1 MIIISAHAHQDL
13 KERTAVKLSTC
24 NLHYQSR
31 VFRALW
37 RRANIQTVSFR
48 NSPLWLKSIMNS
60 LIKPWPAN
68 YFYNTYSDLEYPNI
82 KILPTSSRLP
92 GVIRKVRK
100 DLHFPFTSSLQN
112 NMQCR
117 GYSST
122 SPWVHSSLFSFL
134 YRFVRT
140 WSSVA
145 FSLNFHFFSVA
156 RGELSLLWNCDLSLM
171 FPSFHHMVSLDSSC
185 FEFRF
190 AG

>member
-1 MIIISAHAHQDL
+1 MTKIHYELVDKTLASKLFLQYVLRFRIPKHQNLADLISLTWYDSQSKKGSLYSYL
-13 KERTAVKLSTC
+13 K
-24 NLHYQSR
+24 N
-31 VFRALW
+31 
-37 RRANIQTVSFR
+37 
-48 NSPLWLKSIMNS
+48 
-60 LIKPWPAN
+60 
-68 YFYNTYSDLEYPNI
+68 
-82 KILPTSSRLP
+82 
-92 GVIRKVRK
+92 
-100 DLHFPFTSSLQN
+100 FPFTSSLQN

>member
-1 MIIISAHAHQDL
+1 MFTRSQRITI
-13 KERTAVKLSTC
+13 TT
-24 NLHYQSR
+24 
-31 VFRALW
+31 
-37 RRANIQTVSFR
+37 IQTVSFI
-48 NSPLWLKSIMNS
+48 NSLRWPVYVMNS
-60 LIKPWPAN
+60 LIKLSKLFVQYVLRFRILKHQNPADLISLTW
-68 YFYNTYSDLEYPNI
+68 YDSQSKKGSLYSYLKN
-82 KILPTSSRLP
+82 
-92 GVIRKVRK
+92 
-100 DLHFPFTSSLQN
+100 FPFTSSLQN

-145 FSLNFHFFSVA
+145 CSLNFHFFSVA
-156 RGELSLLWNCDLSLM
+156 RGELSLLWNCDLSLL
-171 FPSFHHMVSLDSSC
+171 FPSFHHMISLDSSC